1 VAEQLTSSV
10 SAQLP
15 LLAVASGRDN
25 SLFTL
30 RWTGPERLPL
40 RRSFAEITAEFGE
53 IRLRRRMPA
62 FNPAPAGT
70 MFPQGEV
77 VFAPTFFNGEIE
89 MLNPTYGTYY
99 HRACNRMDYIV
110 KSLAERPSRAIQ
122 LAVDAG
128 GEQAVQALFD
138 AVMDYG
144 YRQVLVQSLNSA
156 AMPQWVRERL
166 ETFLFGNRRPLAALL
181 VKTLH

>member
-1 VAEQLTSSV
+1 
-10 SAQLP
+10 
-15 LLAVASGRDN
+15 
-25 SLFTL
+25 
-30 RWTGPERLPL
+30 
-40 RRSFAEITAEFGE
+40 
-53 IRLRRRMPA
+53 
-62 FNPAPAGT
+62 
-70 MFPQGEV
+70 
-77 VFAPTFFNGEIE
+77 

-166 ETFLFGNRRPLAALL
+166 ETFLFGTRRPLAALL